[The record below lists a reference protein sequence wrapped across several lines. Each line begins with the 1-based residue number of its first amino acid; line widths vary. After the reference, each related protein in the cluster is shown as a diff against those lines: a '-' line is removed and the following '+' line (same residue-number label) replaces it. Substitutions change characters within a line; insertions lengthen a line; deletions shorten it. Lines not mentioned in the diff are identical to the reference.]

1 MPASGSISSLVVQAW
16 RDLQPFDGRFSQ
28 SWRVALLCALV
39 TGVAMTYRIPEPAIS
54 CYLIIFLMKRDA
66 VMNCLLGIGLIALAS
81 LVVLVMIPIINL
93 SIDSAA
99 TRLAIMF
106 FTSYVFLFFSSTTP
120 LGEQAAIV
128 GLIVAFIMTLV
139 TDVPIGQIGDQG
151 LLAAWKMACMPMA
164 LMILFNLCLGTPS
177 QVLVRNRIVERLR
190 ASAEAVE
197 RGGQNERLA
206 ELLAEGNDESLKQM
220 LLVRLLHL
228 VPRADSLWLNGA
240 VETSYRIA
248 LAAQAPDDTIL
259 PDRRA
264 MLAAR
269 LRDVADLVSA
279 REVTIF
285 AFPQE
290 TEPQTSTPAD
300 DALRAA
306 LKNLARPDAGAS
318 PKPEPVPLLAADA
331 FSAPRHQLYALKTSI
346 AAVVCYLIYTG
357 IDWNGIHTA
366 MITCYV
372 AALGTTGETVRK
384 LTLRIAGCL
393 VGAAMG
399 AAALLFVMPHLTDVG
414 GLMILVF
421 IAVLIAGW
429 VSSGNERISYAG
441 VQIALAFLLT
451 TLNGFGPSF
460 EFSQASDRILGILL
474 GIFVIFVIFT
484 QFWPVSIVNGLR
496 LRLLASANAL
506 VDLNRQTPDARMADI
521 ATSSRILSS
530 LEETPNLLSMA
541 YFEPRRQRASD
552 GQLHRLA
559 SIREDLERLYRHIR
573 FQQQIP
579 EDVAARVDEIRRE
592 LEENSVSTPTPA
604 LFTQRT

>member
-1 MPASGSISSLVVQAW
+1 MMPASGPLSSLVVQAW
-16 RDLQPFDGRFSQ
+16 HDLQPFDGRFSQ
-28 SWRVALLCALV
+28 TWRVALLCALV

-197 RGGQNERLA
+197 RGGESAKLA

-220 LLVRLLHL
+220 LLLRFLHL

-248 LAAQAPDDTIL
+248 LAAQAPGDTIL

-264 MLAAR
+264 MLAAQ
-269 LRDVADLVSA
+269 LRHVADLVSA
-279 REVTIF
+279 REVPIF

-384 LTLRIAGCL
+384 LTLRIVGCL

-506 VDLNRQTPDARMADI
+506 VDLTRQTPDARMADV
-521 ATSSRILSS
+521 ATSSKILSS
-530 LEETPNLLSMA
+530 LEETSNLLSMA

-552 GQLHRLA
+552 GQLLQLA
-559 SIREDLERLYRHIR
+559 SIRGELEGLHRHIR
-573 FQQQIP
+573 SQKQIP
-579 EDVAARVDEIRRE
+579 EDVTARIDEIRRE
-592 LEENSVSTPTPA
+592 LEEQFVTTLRPA
-604 LFTQRT
+604 LVTR

>member
-1 MPASGSISSLVVQAW
+1 
-16 RDLQPFDGRFSQ
+16 
-28 SWRVALLCALV
+28 
-39 TGVAMTYRIPEPAIS
+39 MTYRIPEPAIS

-81 LVVLVMIPIINL
+81 MVVLVMIPIINL

-106 FTSYVFLFFSSTTP
+106 FTSYVFLFLSSTTP

-164 LMILFNLCLGTPS
+164 LMILFNLCVGTPS

-197 RGGQNERLA
+197 HGGESARLI

-228 VPRADSLWLNGA
+228 VPRAESLWLSGA

-264 MLAAR
+264 MLAVQ
-269 LRDVADLVSA
+269 LREVADLVSA
-279 REVTIF
+279 REVPVF

-290 TEPQTSTPAD
+290 TEPQSSTPAD

-346 AAVVCYLIYTG
+346 AAVICYLIYTG

-372 AALGTTGETVRK
+372 AALGTIGETVRK

-393 VGAAMG
+393 VGAVMG
-399 AAALLFVMPHLTDVG
+399 VAALLLVMPHLTDVG

-484 QFWPVSIVNGLR
+484 QFWPVSVVNGLR
-496 LRLLASANAL
+496 LRLLVSANAL
-506 VDLNRQTPDARMADI
+506 ADLTRQTPDARMVDVA
-521 ATSSRILSS
+521 ASSKILSS
-530 LEETPNLLSMA
+530 LEETGNLLSMA

-552 GQLHRLA
+552 GQLLQLA
-559 SIREDLERLYRHIR
+559 SIRGRLEGLHRHIR
-573 FQQQIP
+573 FQKQIH
-579 EDVAARVDEIRRE
+579 ENVTERLDEIRRE
-592 LEENSVSTPTPA
+592 LEAQFVSTPGPA
-604 LFTQRT
+604 LVTRRT

>member
-1 MPASGSISSLVVQAW
+1 MPASGPLSSLVVQAW
-16 RDLQPFDGRFSQ
+16 HDLQPFDGRFAQ
-28 SWRVALLCALV
+28 TWRVALLCALV

-81 LVVLVMIPIINL
+81 MVVLVMIPIINL

-106 FTSYVFLFFSSTTP
+106 FTSYVFLFLSSTTP

-164 LMILFNLCLGTPS
+164 LMILFNLCVGTPS

-197 RGGQNERLA
+197 HGGESARLI

-228 VPRADSLWLNGA
+228 VPRAESLWLSGA

-264 MLAAR
+264 MLAVQ
-269 LRDVADLVSA
+269 LREVADLVSA
-279 REVTIF
+279 REVPVF

-290 TEPQTSTPAD
+290 TEPQSSTPAD

-346 AAVVCYLIYTG
+346 AAVICYLIYTG

-372 AALGTTGETVRK
+372 AALGTIGETVRK

-393 VGAAMG
+393 VGAVMG
-399 AAALLFVMPHLTDVG
+399 VAALLLVMPHLTDVG

-484 QFWPVSIVNGLR
+484 QFWPVSVVNGLR
-496 LRLLASANAL
+496 LRLLVSANAL
-506 VDLNRQTPDARMADI
+506 ADLTRQTPDARMVDVA
-521 ATSSRILSS
+521 ASSKILSS
-530 LEETPNLLSMA
+530 LEETGNLLSMA

-552 GQLHRLA
+552 GQLLQLA
-559 SIREDLERLYRHIR
+559 SIRGRLEGLHRHIR
-573 FQQQIP
+573 FQKQIH
-579 EDVAARVDEIRRE
+579 ENVTERLDEIRRE
-592 LEENSVSTPTPA
+592 LEAQFVSTPGPA
-604 LFTQRT
+604 LVTRRT